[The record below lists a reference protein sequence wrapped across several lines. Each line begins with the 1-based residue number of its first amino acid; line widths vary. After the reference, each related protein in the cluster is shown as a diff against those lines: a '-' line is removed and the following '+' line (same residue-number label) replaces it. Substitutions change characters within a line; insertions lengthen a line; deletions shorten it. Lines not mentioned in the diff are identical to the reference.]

1 MSPPIS
7 PLILVVEDDAND
19 ALLLERAF
27 QKSEMPIAVKV
38 LRTVD
43 DAIAYLQG
51 RPPFADRQTCPMP
64 VLILQDIKLPLK
76 SGFDFVS
83 WLRAQPALKR
93 LPVIMLTSSKAPS
106 DINRA
111 YELGA
116 NSYLVKPV
124 AFESFRQMIK
134 TLQLYWLVHNQQP
147 TVVLIPPGDV
157 SA

>member
-1 MSPPIS
+1 MTPSPPIN

-27 QKSEMPIAVKV
+27 HKAETPVGVKV
-38 LRTVD
+38 LRSVD

-51 RPPFADRQTCPMP
+51 QPPFDDRAAHPLP

-93 LPVIMLTSSKAPS
+93 LPVIMLTSSKAPN

-111 YELGA
+111 YEIGA

-124 AFESFRQMIK
+124 SFDSFLHMLK

-147 TVVLIPPGDV
+147 TIVVIPP
-157 SA
+157 A